1 MSKQISGTD
10 AVKNVK
16 IVIVGLGRVGS
27 IFLQKM
33 TEQKSRGTKIIGLV
47 DARPDAPV
55 IKIAEEAGIKI
66 YREVRDIVKL
76 GDSVDVIFD
85 LTGSTEVRKALRSGL
100 SESNNKHTVVA
111 PEIMA
116 FLIWDLI
123 ASGEAF
129 PSNHAADGY

>member
-1 MSKQISGTD
+1 MKDINI
-10 AVKNVK
+10 A
-16 IVIVGLGRVGS
+16 IVGLGRIGS

-33 TEQKSRGTKIIGLV
+33 TEQKRRGTNIIGVV
-47 DARPDAPV
+47 DVRPDVPGV
-55 IKIAEEAGIKI
+55 RIAEEAGIKI

-76 GDSVDVIFD
+76 GDSVDIIFD
-85 LTGSTEVRKALRSGL
+85 LTGSTEARKALRSGL

-129 PSNHAADGY
+129 PRNHATYGY